1 MIVGTRGSK
10 LALAQTNQVS
20 KALSQISGEEVE
32 TEIIKTKGDKITNSQ
47 LYNMDSKGLFT
58 KEFYE
63 KYIIETS
70 IILVKQMVDRA
81 VNELSE

>member
-32 TEIIKTKGDKITNSQ
+32 TEIDENW
-47 LYNMDSKGLFT
+47 
-58 KEFYE
+58 
-63 KYIIETS
+63 
-70 IILVKQMVDRA
+70 
-81 VNELSE
+81 